1 MNVILHCTDCIGF
14 IIVFLIDREE
24 SESVVQLKGLT
35 PSGHLP
41 VGLLSGGKQGLE
53 TGKLHRSVF
62 ILETTAGFAQ
72 SVEHLT
78 AEWEVMGSIPG
89 AGPKISK
96 K

>member
-53 TGKLHRSVF
+53 TGKLHCSVF
-62 ILETTAGFAQ
+62 ILETAAGFAK

-78 AEWEVMGSIPG
+78 AVWEVVGSIPG